1 MSIGTIRITDFHASR
16 PLQGLLSMSP
26 HMDLLKAALDE
37 TLARVERMW
46 GKDRPIHVCAP
57 LPGDLDGFAMAA
69 WLQGPE
75 RDPEDHGTHLIVVW
89 FAKQISE
96 DPLRSALARVDKV
109 SSWDALSKGFQ
120 Y

>member
-1 MSIGTIRITDFHASR
+1 MIRITDFHASR
-16 PLQGLLSMSP
+16 PLQGLLMAP
-26 HMDLLKAALDE
+26 EQFDPLKAALDE
-37 TLARVERMW
+37 ALARVERMW

-57 LPGDLDGFAMAA
+57 TPDDLDGYAMAA

-75 RDPEDHGTHLIVVW
+75 RDPEDHGSHLIVVW
-89 FAKQISE
+89 FSKQIPE